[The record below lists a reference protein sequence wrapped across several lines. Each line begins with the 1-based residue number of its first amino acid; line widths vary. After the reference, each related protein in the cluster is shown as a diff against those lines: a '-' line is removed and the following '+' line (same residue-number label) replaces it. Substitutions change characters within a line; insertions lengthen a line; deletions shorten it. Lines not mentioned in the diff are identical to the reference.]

1 MDKET
6 KEAVIES
13 EILLEILEEKI
24 KQCTDKEFIKLKRR
38 ANKRKKKRKE
48 TKVKDMPKNYKFT
61 NKDEII
67 YRMFLKTTTSS
78 DVTTKEGFL
87 RRVKRIRFRFNN
99 EDLDGIIRR
108 IVECTEEEFEVFKNR
123 SMR

>member
-1 MDKET
+1 M
-6 KEAVIES
+6 
-13 EILLEILEEKI
+13 LEILEEKI

-61 NKDEII
+61 NQDEII

-123 SMR
+123 RMR

>member
-61 NKDEII
+61 NQDEII

>member
-6 KEAVIES
+6 KEAVEES

-24 KQCTDKEFIKLKRR
+24 KQCTDKEFNKLKRI
-38 ANKRKKKRKE
+38 ADKRKKKRKE
-48 TKVKDMPKNYKFT
+48 TKVKGMPNNYRFT
-61 NKDEII
+61 VEDERI
-67 YRMFLKTTTSS
+67 YTMFLNTTTSS

-99 EDLDGIIRR
+99 EDLDGIIKRL
-108 IVECTEEEFEVFKNR
+108 VECTEEEFELLKKR
-123 SMR
+123 CML